1 MNKYSY
7 RYKIKNDGTIAL
19 YRIYSNVPYIQIPK
33 VIDGRIVSELADHC
47 FSTRN
52 NHLED
57 TLICNSDEN
66 LYELNFL
73 YAYIKR
79 NVRSQKI
86 INLMQRLEHQTLLD
100 VSDVCSCLSLDS
112 SKLKFQKKKYNNL
125 RQCLK
130 QAIKLE
136 TKVLTFLFENKLTSE
151 IAKGH
156 LNNISQLA
164 MLL

>member
-1 MNKYSY
+1 MYNDS
-7 RYKIKNDGTIAL
+7 KIPSVQEFALLAREYAKCLEGTKKESSAQL
-19 YRIYSNVPYIQIPK
+19 LQ
-33 VIDGRIVSELADHC
+33 
-47 FSTRN
+47 
-52 NHLED
+52 
-57 TLICNSDEN
+57 N

-112 SKLKFQKKKYNNL
+112 SKVKFQKKKYNNL

-156 LNNISQLA
+156 LNNIYQLA

>member
-1 MNKYSY
+1 MYNDS
-7 RYKIKNDGTIAL
+7 KIPSVQEFAL
-19 YRIYSNVPYIQIPK
+19 
-33 VIDGRIVSELADHC
+33 LA
-47 FSTRN
+47 REYAK
-52 NHLED
+52 HLEG
-57 TLICNSDEN
+57 TKKESSAQLLQN

-112 SKLKFQKKKYNNL
+112 SKVKFQKKKYNNL

>member
-1 MNKYSY
+1 MYNDS
-7 RYKIKNDGTIAL
+7 KIPSVQEFAL
-19 YRIYSNVPYIQIPK
+19 
-33 VIDGRIVSELADHC
+33 LA
-47 FSTRN
+47 REYAK
-52 NHLED
+52 HLEG
-57 TLICNSDEN
+57 TKKESSAQLLQN

-112 SKLKFQKKKYNNL
+112 SKVKFQKKKYNNL

-136 TKVLTFLFENKLTSE
+136 TKVLTFLFETKLTSE

>member
-1 MNKYSY
+1 MYNDS
-7 RYKIKNDGTIAL
+7 KIPSVQEFALLAREYAKRLEGTKKESSAQL
-19 YRIYSNVPYIQIPK
+19 LQ
-33 VIDGRIVSELADHC
+33 
-47 FSTRN
+47 
-52 NHLED
+52 
-57 TLICNSDEN
+57 N

-100 VSDVCSCLSLDS
+100 VSDVCSCLSLNS
-112 SKLKFQKKKYNNL
+112 SKVKFQKKKYNNL